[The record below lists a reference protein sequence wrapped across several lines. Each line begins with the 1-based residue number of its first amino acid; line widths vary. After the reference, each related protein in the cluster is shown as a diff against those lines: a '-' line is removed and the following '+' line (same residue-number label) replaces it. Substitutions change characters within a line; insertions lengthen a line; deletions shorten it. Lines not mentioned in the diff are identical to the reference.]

1 MRRELLAR
9 RDALGE
15 RERAAR
21 SQQISDDAIALL
33 ASRLPEGALVALYA
47 AKGSEVDTT
56 ALDLALR
63 VRNLRVAYPR
73 VVHDV
78 RALDFHEIALEELV
92 VSRFGLREPPKSCPT
107 VDLAELSAVIMPGL
121 AFDRSGGRIGWGRG
135 HYDATL
141 VTVPGALRVGLA
153 FDCQLIE
160 RVPSEPHDALLHIL
174 ITELATHVVA

>member
-15 RERAAR
+15 HDRAAR

-33 ASRLPEGALVALYA
+33 ASRLPEGSLVALYA

-63 VRNLRVAYPR
+63 LRNLRVAYPR

-92 VSRFGLREPPKSCPT
+92 VSRFGLREPPKICPT
-107 VDLAELSAVIMPGL
+107 VELAELSAVIMPGL

-141 VTVPGALRVGLA
+141 AAVPGALRVGLA